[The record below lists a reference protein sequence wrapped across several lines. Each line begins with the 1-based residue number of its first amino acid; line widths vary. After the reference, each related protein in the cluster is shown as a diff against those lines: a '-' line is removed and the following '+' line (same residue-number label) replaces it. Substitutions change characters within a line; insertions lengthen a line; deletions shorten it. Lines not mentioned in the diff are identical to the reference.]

1 MSIVYTTSNRM
12 HEKARRLSSPT
23 GEWHEMSYAGK
34 WPTRYIAFNPET
46 KTPPPL
52 EVTEIAL
59 TQQRVSKYTI
69 GGWSGS

>member
-1 MSIVYTTSNRM
+1 MKKLAVYG
-12 HEKARRLSSPT
+12 LQL
-23 GEWHEMSYAGK
+23 GERHEMSYAGK